1 MSVNDPAA
9 DTGFPPN
16 PSHYGLPTW
25 YPDLLDSVAGR
36 ISTGR
41 QRATAAVNR
50 ELILT
55 YWAIGRDIV
64 DRQEQEGW
72 GAKVIDRLSA
82 DLKERFPDAR
92 GYSPRN
98 LKYMRAFAVAW
109 TDPEVVQRSAAQLPW
124 RQHQL
129 LLDKLDRPDQRLW
142 YAAQAIEAGWS
153 RDILALQIDL
163 RLHER
168 NGKAITN
175 FASTLPPEDSDMAQ
189 QATKD
194 PYVFDFL
201 DLTERSRERELETGL
216 VDHIGTFL
224 LELGQ
229 GFAFVGRQVR
239 LEVDGEEF
247 YCDLLFYHLKL
258 RRYVV
263 IELKAVKFEP
273 GFLGQLGM
281 YMAAVD
287 DLLAHPADEP
297 TIGLMLCQ
305 GKNDVVAEWAL
316 RGYKS
321 PIGVAD
327 WTTAITTSLPEDLAS
342 SLPSIEEIEAELSD
356 PSAGHAGASR
366 TTTD

>member
-1 MSVNDPAA
+1 MSA
-9 DTGFPPN
+9 DDLPNVTGFPPT
-16 PSHYGLPTW
+16 PSHVGLPGW
-25 YPDLLDSVAGR
+25 YPELLDSVAGR
-36 ISTGR
+36 ITAGR
-41 QRATAAVNR
+41 QRATGAVNR
-50 ELILT
+50 ELVLS
-55 YWAIGRDIV
+55 YWAIGRDIL
-64 DRQEQEGW
+64 DRQEQEGY
-72 GAKVIDRLSA
+72 GTRVIDRLSA
-82 DLKERFPDAR
+82 DLKGRFPDAK
-92 GYSPRN
+92 GFSPRN
-98 LKYMRAFAVAW
+98 LKYMRKFAEAW
-109 TDPEVVQRSAAQLPW
+109 PDPAVVQGTLAQLPW
-124 RQHQL
+124 WSQIAL
-129 LLDKLDRPDQRLW
+129 MEKLHDPEQRLW
-142 YAAQAIEAGWS
+142 YAAEAIEAGWS

-163 RLHER
+163 KLHDR
-168 NGKAITN
+168 KGRAITN
-175 FASTLPPEDSDMAQ
+175 FAGTMPPADSDMAQ

-216 VDHIGTFL
+216 VEHVGKFL

-287 DLLAHPADEP
+287 DLLAHPTDEP
-297 TIGLMLCQ
+297 TIGLMLCK

-321 PIGVAD
+321 PIGVSD
-327 WTTAITTSLPEDLAS
+327 WTTAITTALPDDLAS

-356 PSAGHAGASR
+356 PSSTQTDTSH
-366 TTTD
+366 TTD